1 MGSRFDLT
9 VPFKEKEVVKQ
20 LGAKW
25 DGNSKVWYYYGD
37 YRFAQKSLMK
47 WDPRVYLNVPFHEKD
62 EAKDEYDCKWD
73 PQRKQWYLQAC
84 FMSHLTHWRGLARW
98 IPPSAELYS
107 TPSRPSAAAAT
118 PPSTTA
124 RISSARAGSAKEAT
138 MLRINDY
145 MTVKQLQ
152 DECRFRGTVKGYS
165 NQSKAW
171 LLEQLVVGSVWQSA
185 PSMVGTPTTPNKKRN
200 SQPKKEMASTN
211 NKRLKSQA
219 DYQSGGHYSSYS
231 YEQVRYYG
239 YHREEMY
246 HQYDDEEEDGYY

>member
-1 MGSRFDLT
+1 M
-9 VPFKEKEVVKQ
+9 VKQ

-171 LLEQLVVGSVWQSA
+171 LLGQSA